1 MLGSQEKENDL
12 ESQIYE
18 DIDTSTICTTLSREN
33 DSMTEEF
40 PCRRLDVHRQCSS
53 DDSWGSGD
61 FESFSSDDEEK
72 NYNKSSSTLK
82 AFFNGGRSLLRDKW
96 RESRSRSRD
105 EVDRKASTSNSIE
118 TSETSPT
125 NGERRFSR
133 LFSLRRASSSQSF
146 TNIGATRGST
156 LPPNIAMSS
165 EKEGTPVPSRMPSLT
180 EESDELNYGGN
191 ATFQR
196 RYQPPTL
203 PPAPPGLTPE
213 QFKRR
218 QIVATI
224 VHSENSYVSTLQRI
238 VNDYKKRLEESCPPI
253 MSPNKIATI
262 FHRLP
267 QILHCHNLFRVSL
280 ADSIRNWDKE
290 EKLGEVFVASFSKA
304 LVLDIY
310 SDFINNFSTAMELA
324 KSEAKR
330 KAAFA
335 DFLKVK
341 QISSHDRLSF
351 FGLMVKPVQ
360 RFPQFILL
368 LQDLIKHTPPG
379 HHDRMSLQMA
389 LTQLESL
396 AELLNERKREAEQ
409 IQAFRESLKRLSG
422 KFSIRP
428 LSDGNRYLLRQDDVT
443 LVEFG
448 PLGAISKTK
457 DRRLL
462 LLNDLLLCVAV
473 SSKEGDEY
481 RNSERLQL
489 KWAYPVSDIE
499 VEDMSAS
506 PTLSRL
512 LAASGTNGLKS
523 SEVIS
528 TVDQL
533 CHEMNTLM
541 QDYETLSRISNLVQS
556 LHGNY
561 EGLSLS
567 GVQQALTSIQR
578 AIQSKDEAMAWVDN
592 CCLHLTV
599 RSTSR
604 GKEEKITF
612 QLESPNSRKD
622 WITELRLAQLALD
635 PRHAPAWELPE
646 TEHVPLAKLPLFVT
660 SRTIQR
666 SNTPTEVRCG
676 CFYTLLVPKSVRTA
690 GAPIKTTN
698 QSFVWVITT
707 DGSSSRI
714 STFSIQPAVGPQL
727 KPLGCVDLVETK
739 IIAMEFTPALVQTEC
754 ETGDKHYGDLVWIS
768 TENRRLLLYSARD
781 PESPRQLAGQLL
793 PSAASHIK
801 YHCDQIVMALVNGT
815 LAIYRRNTDLGWDI
829 STPQQIIHV
838 GDDPVSSLLCIGT
851 NIYVGSGKNV
861 SMLDGYGCE
870 VQREFTLHHDQQ
882 TTISAMAHAGV
893 GLWLSLKNSSVIC
906 LYHTETFRHLQDIN
920 IASHV
925 SQVMSEQLRNT
936 PRNIFVTTLMAA
948 KGVLWVGTN
957 VGVTLNIPLPKLQGV
972 PIISGRANVAYHANC
987 GPVTMFLPLVY
998 KPPVRPMSRDTRSV
1012 SLQISGESRDSVI
1025 QEENET
1031 DLSPVVQKR
1040 ESKLEKQVSDGD
1052 LLDRSSNF
1060 NTVPKLRHQSS
1071 CSPVLT
1077 RRDSKERQNYK
1088 RMSRTLPRGFG
1099 LVPASS
1105 FNEFDI
1111 YGLYNE
1117 LMNVKEFENNVTQSS
1132 DPLYETL
1139 RRSDPDLANMTR
1151 VSTLDRRL
1159 TLKSVRPR
1167 SLDLST
1173 WSVDSR
1179 SSAYT
1184 NSSGSDE
1191 KAENTSITSST
1202 SGTGTASSASS
1213 GTMRTIKPSINR
1225 SISVRTKRGID
1236 TISKSS
1242 DPNTPRTLITLVG
1255 GRGYLNL
1262 KSSDKDKKSSTA
1274 SANDAHIVVWEMKL

>member
-1 MLGSQEKENDL
+1 
-12 ESQIYE
+12 
-18 DIDTSTICTTLSREN
+18 
-33 DSMTEEF
+33 
-40 PCRRLDVHRQCSS
+40 
-53 DDSWGSGD
+53 
-61 FESFSSDDEEK
+61 
-72 NYNKSSSTLK
+72 
-82 AFFNGGRSLLRDKW
+82 
-96 RESRSRSRD
+96 
-105 EVDRKASTSNSIE
+105 
-118 TSETSPT
+118 
-125 NGERRFSR
+125 
-133 LFSLRRASSSQSF
+133 
-146 TNIGATRGST
+146 
-156 LPPNIAMSS
+156 
-165 EKEGTPVPSRMPSLT
+165 
-180 EESDELNYGGN
+180 
-191 ATFQR
+191 
-196 RYQPPTL
+196 
-203 PPAPPGLTPE
+203 
-213 QFKRR
+213 
-218 QIVATI
+218 
-224 VHSENSYVSTLQRI
+224 
-238 VNDYKKRLEESCPPI
+238 
-253 MSPNKIATI
+253 
-262 FHRLP
+262 
-267 QILHCHNLFRVSL
+267 
-280 ADSIRNWDKE
+280 
-290 EKLGEVFVASFSKA
+290 
-304 LVLDIY
+304 
-310 SDFINNFSTAMELA
+310 
-324 KSEAKR
+324 
-330 KAAFA
+330 
-335 DFLKVK
+335 
-341 QISSHDRLSF
+341 
-351 FGLMVKPVQ
+351 
-360 RFPQFILL
+360 
-368 LQDLIKHTPPG
+368 
-379 HHDRMSLQMA
+379 
-389 LTQLESL
+389 
-396 AELLNERKREAEQ
+396 
-409 IQAFRESLKRLSG
+409 
-422 KFSIRP
+422 
-428 LSDGNRYLLRQDDVT
+428 
-443 LVEFG
+443 
-448 PLGAISKTK
+448 
-457 DRRLL
+457 
-462 LLNDLLLCVAV
+462 
-473 SSKEGDEY
+473 
-481 RNSERLQL
+481 
-489 KWAYPVSDIE
+489 
-499 VEDMSAS
+499 
-506 PTLSRL
+506 
-512 LAASGTNGLKS
+512 
-523 SEVIS
+523 
-528 TVDQL
+528 
-533 CHEMNTLM
+533 
-541 QDYETLSRISNLVQS
+541 
-556 LHGNY
+556 
-561 EGLSLS
+561 
-567 GVQQALTSIQR
+567 
-578 AIQSKDEAMAWVDN
+578 
-592 CCLHLTV
+592 
-599 RSTSR
+599 
-604 GKEEKITF
+604 
-612 QLESPNSRKD
+612 
-622 WITELRLAQLALD
+622 
-635 PRHAPAWELPE
+635 
-646 TEHVPLAKLPLFVT
+646 
-660 SRTIQR
+660 
-666 SNTPTEVRCG
+666 
-676 CFYTLLVPKSVRTA
+676 
-690 GAPIKTTN
+690 
-698 QSFVWVITT
+698 
-707 DGSSSRI
+707 
-714 STFSIQPAVGPQL
+714 
-727 KPLGCVDLVETK
+727 
-739 IIAMEFTPALVQTEC
+739 
-754 ETGDKHYGDLVWIS
+754 
-768 TENRRLLLYSARD
+768 
-781 PESPRQLAGQLL
+781 
-793 PSAASHIK
+793 
-801 YHCDQIVMALVNGT
+801 
-815 LAIYRRNTDLGWDI
+815 
-829 STPQQIIHV
+829 
-838 GDDPVSSLLCIGT
+838 
-851 NIYVGSGKNV
+851 
-861 SMLDGYGCE
+861 
-870 VQREFTLHHDQQ
+870 
-882 TTISAMAHAGV
+882 MAHAGV